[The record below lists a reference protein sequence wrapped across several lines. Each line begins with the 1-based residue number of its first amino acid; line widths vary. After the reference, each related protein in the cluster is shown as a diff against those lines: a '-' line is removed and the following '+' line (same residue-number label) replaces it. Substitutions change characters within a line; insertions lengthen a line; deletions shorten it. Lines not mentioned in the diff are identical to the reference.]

1 MEWFLAVN
9 QSSNTKYKKI
19 LRDKIPINVSS
30 MEDTVKSDPTIRP
43 LNSDNSWPLNSGVNL
58 KINVTFHY

>member
-43 LNSDNSWPLNSGVNL
+43 LNSDNS
-58 KINVTFHY
+58 